1 MEIVKCE
8 GVEYCLYRVQKDD
21 DIESISRKFLILP
34 TSIVRNNPSVEL
46 YDGEV
51 VKILKKRDIEH
62 IVKPMETLT
71 QIANKYDVSEDVL
84 IKLNSLTSKRLF
96 IGQRLIIGV
105 KQ

>member
-8 GVEYCLYRVQKDD
+8 GVEYCFYRVQKDD
-21 DIESISRKFLILP
+21 NIESIARKFSISQ

-51 VKILKKRDIEH
+51 VKILKKRDIQH
-62 IVKPMETLT
+62 IVKPMETLS
-71 QIANKYDVSEDVL
+71 QIANKYNVSEEAL